1 MTSILITVLIIGV
14 GVVVSSVVV
23 VVVDLLAEF

>member
-14 GVVVSSVVV
+14 GLVVSSVVV